1 MRQEVAYKGSEKPV
15 EKSYYFEQQQLTA
28 HNVTPKALSFLR

>member
-1 MRQEVAYKGSEKPV
+1 MRQVVAFKGSEK
-15 EKSYYFEQQQLTA
+15 SYFEQQQLAA